1 MCGNGLFPAW
11 CDAGCLSAC
20 ICAPKAWLSWI
31 VLDCP
36 GLLPDVDVDADSATK
51 LDMFGEESLYPLARR
66 MPAMTVGKPDKL
78 LDDLKMPGWNMLC
91 YDELFPMTEIGI
103 VFDFISS
110 LPAAFIVKY
119 GLKVALMPE
128 SMMRQKQHSSTV
140 QHHNK
145 KHNSGSMAQHT
156 SDRQQDTMAMLDEPE
171 SKKVKTVKTA
181 QMDHDLMLAA
191 CKRRREDDDDDSEAD
206 TPPPAKRQQS
216 DARASIRDD
225 SIPMPQ
231 PRSIL
236 PKPAGK
242 RTMPTVGRLEPAC
255 PTNASTSG
263 RLLFSSL
270 CH

>member
-1 MCGNGLFPAW
+1 MVARI
-11 CDAGCLSAC
+11 AS
-20 ICAPKAWLSWI
+20 
-31 VLDCP
+31 
-36 GLLPDVDVDADSATK
+36 
-51 LDMFGEESLYPLARR
+51 DMPQ
-66 MPAMTVGKPDKL
+66 
-78 LDDLKMPGWNMLC
+78 
-91 YDELFPMTEIGI
+91 
-103 VFDFISS
+103 
-110 LPAAFIVKY
+110 PAASLADQTRIATGCDSVQQDQTGSILLAWSQACRPSSSTHPSPSHDSFIVKY

-128 SMMRQKQHSSTV
+128 SMMKQKQHSSTV
-140 QHHNK
+140 QRHNK

-242 RTMPTVGRLEPAC
+242 RTMPTVGRLESAC

-263 RLLFSSL
+263 RLVFSPL